1 MGRPC
6 SRPVRMSTQS
16 LADEPSDGDI
26 LITTER
32 GVHFLSVV
40 PHQHRLGFRHLPHAM
55 NMALNW
61 AHANGC
67 EVWRKTDG
75 RTFRLT

>member
-1 MGRPC
+1 MT
-6 SRPVRMSTQS
+6 TQS
-16 LADEPSDGDI
+16 HKDEPSHGDL

-40 PHQHRLGFRHLPHAM
+40 PNEHRLGFKHLPHAI

-61 AHANGC
+61 AHANGG

-75 RTFRLT
+75 RTFRLR